1 MSNATLTKRERMSR
15 VVAGL
20 PVDRLPI
27 SLWRHF
33 YVEETAAEPL
43 VRRLAEWHRRFDFDF
58 VKINVRAQYHSEAW
72 GATHRYF
79 GQQHRKPEL
88 VTPGVRA
95 PGDFAGLGHLD
106 PWAEPLGEMIDVVR
120 GLRSE
125 LGSDALLLM
134 TVFNP
139 LSVAHDLVGDMASL
153 RAAIEADPVS
163 VHRGLRAITDTFRD
177 FTMVLMDEGCEG
189 LFFATTEV
197 ATAEVFTLEEYEEF
211 GRPYDLEVLEAA
223 DTATLNMLHVCKSSA
238 FVRPLADYPVHAIS
252 WDSGDPANASLADMR
267 GPAGEK
273 ALVGGLSRELFAEAG
288 AAERLV
294 GELDAAW
301 RQMGDRPFVVGSTCT
316 IPTRSLDENIDAVR
330 AAIERVGEHN
340 E

>member
-1 MSNATLTKRERMSR
+1 MKGTTLTQRERLSR

-20 PVDRLPI
+20 PVDRLPL

-33 YVEETAAEPL
+33 YVEEIAAEPL

-88 VTPGVRA
+88 VTPGVKA
-95 PGDFAGLGHLD
+95 PGDFADLGHLD
-106 PWAEPLGEMIDVVR
+106 PRAEPLGEMIDVVR
-120 GLRSE
+120 GLRAE
-125 LGSDALLLM
+125 LGRDAVLLM

-139 LSVAHDLVGDMASL
+139 LSVAHDLVGDVALL
-153 RAAIEADPVS
+153 RAAIEADRAS
-163 VHRGLRAITDTFRD
+163 VHRGLRAIADTFRD
-177 FTMVLMDEGCEG
+177 FAMVLMDEGCDG

-197 ATAEVFTLEEYEEF
+197 ASAEVFTLEEYEEF

-223 DTATLNMLHVCKSSA
+223 DTATLNLLHVCKSSA
-238 FVRPLADYPVHAIS
+238 FVRPLADYPVHAIH
-252 WDSGDPANASLADMR
+252 WDTGDPTNPSLAEMR
-267 GPAGEK
+267 GAAGEK
-273 ALVGGLSRELFAEAG
+273 ALVGGLSRERFAEAG

-294 GELDAAW
+294 GEFDAAR
-301 RQMGDRPFVVGSTCT
+301 RQMAGRPFIVGSTCT
-316 IPTRSLDENIDAVR
+316 IPTRSLEENIDAVR
-330 AAIERVGEHN
+330 AAIASVGEH